1 MALRFEKTVGACL
14 IFAAAAALADPAG
27 VTARHRHLHG
37 GADITLR
44 VDAGSIAFEETK
56 DKKHSRKWKLED
68 LQQVTLSRDVLR
80 VLTYDD
86 QKLQLGRDRE
96 YVFDQL
102 PDGFANQ
109 VEPLLRNA
117 LGRRFIAALADP
129 NDQPLWQA
137 PAKLLR
143 GLSGPQGT
151 ITIGQDCITYETSSK
166 GESRTWLL
174 ADIDNVSSDSPFDLL
189 IATLEHA
196 GWTRSGATLFR
207 FQLKEP
213 LSE

>member
-117 LGRRFIAALADP
+117 LGRQSTPVRPVP
-129 NDQPLWQA
+129 NARPPWQA
-137 PAKLLR
+137 PANLLR
-143 GLSGPQGT
+143 EFMAP
-151 ITIGQDCITYETSSK
+151 K
-166 GESRTWLL
+166 
-174 ADIDNVSSDSPFDLL
+174 
-189 IATLEHA
+189 AT
-196 GWTRSGATLFR
+196 TT
-207 FQLKEP
+207 
-213 LSE
+213 